1 MQCQFI
7 SYPKSGRS
15 WVRFALTA
23 LGHGQDIAF
32 HHDGFEFNDGS
43 LPAHNF
49 DAAMRTLQYGPP
61 CRVVY
66 LTRDPRDI
74 IVSLYH
80 QVTGRFRDFFDY
92 QGTISDFIRDDYFGA
107 TNLRRFQDMW
117 DELSDSGLALKIAY
131 EDCHRD
137 FHAVLAAVCT
147 HYGFEHSEQEIASAV
162 EFARFDNMRRIEQS
176 GAFHEPWLRP
186 RNGSP
191 KVRKGQVGGYR
202 AELPQ
207 RDIAWLDS
215 VFGDPRKVV
224 GLV

>member
-49 DAAMRTLQYGPP
+49 DPQLRRIQYGAP
-61 CRVVY
+61 CYVVY
-66 LTRDPRDI
+66 LARDPRDI
-74 IVSLYH
+74 MVSLYH

-92 QGTISDFIRDDYFGA
+92 RGTISDFIRDDYFGA
-107 TNLRRFQDMW
+107 HNLRRFQDMW
-117 DELSDSGLALKIAY
+117 NGLCEEGLALRVSY
-131 EDCHRD
+131 EDCHDD
-137 FHAVLAAVCT
+137 FAAVLASICD
-147 HYGFEHSEQEIASAV
+147 HYGFVHSPAEITTAV
-162 EFARFDNMRRIEQS
+162 EFARFDNMQRIEQS
-176 GAFHEPWLRP
+176 GEFHEPWLRP

-191 KVRKGQVGGYR
+191 KVRQGKVGGHLR
-202 AELPQ
+202 ELSPP
-207 RDIAWLDS
+207 DIAWLDS
-215 VFGDPRKVV
+215 MFDECRKVA
-224 GLV
+224 GLS